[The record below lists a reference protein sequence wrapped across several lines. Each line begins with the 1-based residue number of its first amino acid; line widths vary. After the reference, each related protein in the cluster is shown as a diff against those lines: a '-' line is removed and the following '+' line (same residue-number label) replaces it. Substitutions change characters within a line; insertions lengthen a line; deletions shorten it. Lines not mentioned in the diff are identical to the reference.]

1 MSLIPW
7 TIAAAAAV
15 GIDYLNPIA
24 QPGEPGYCSKPVNHL
39 RFVFENDSAFGH
51 DMNYTHGSRIEY
63 VRDVSETHAYSA
75 SFTQNIYTPEVH
87 TDGNIPGQ
95 RPYAGYLAVGC
106 GHLYKG
112 EYVGNATEFQIG
124 TTGKPSFAEDSQRF
138 VHTITGIEQWDGW
151 GDQLDTEVTFQLTTR
166 QDYRLPWLETTG
178 KSGLETDAILYT
190 REEVGTVSIAGGMG
204 ISLRY
209 GRNLPPYMQVNG
221 NEAANY
227 GVGTLR
233 KEHYR
238 PEETSWFI
246 VGGVYVEYVARDM
259 FIDGGAF
266 HPFDQTCSRK
276 PWQVEGQLGL
286 GVVHRGISY
295 YAGGLVHSRAYR
307 TQNKNSVM
315 GTFAVSWN
323 W

>member
-1 MSLIPW
+1 MSFLPW
-7 TIAAAAAV
+7 MAAAAAAV
-15 GIDYLNPIA
+15 GIDYVNPIA
-24 QPGEPGYCSKPVNHL
+24 QPGEPGYNPKPANHFRL
-39 RFVFENDSAFGH
+39 VLENDSAFGH
-51 DMNYTHGSRIEY
+51 DMNYTHGTRFEY
-63 VRDVSETHAYSA
+63 VRDVSEKHAFSA
-75 SFTQNIYTPEVH
+75 SLTQNIYTPEDH
-87 TDGNIPGQ
+87 THGNVPGQ
-95 RPYAGYLAVGC
+95 RPYAGYLNVGV

-124 TTGKPSFAEDSQRF
+124 TTGKPSFAEDSQWF
-138 VHTITGIEQWDGW
+138 IHMLGDMEQWKGW

-166 QDYRLPWLETTG
+166 QDYRLPWLETTT
-178 KSGLETDAILYT
+178 KSGLETDATLYT
-190 REEVGTVSIAGGMG
+190 REEAGTVSIAGGVG
-204 ISLRY
+204 LSLRI
-209 GRNLPPYMQVNG
+209 GRNLPASMQVNG
-221 NEAANY
+221 NEAANF

-233 KEHYR
+233 KAHYR

-259 FIDGGAF
+259 FIDGGAM
-266 HPFDQTCSRK
+266 HRFDQTCSRK

-295 YAGGLVHSRAYR
+295 YAGGLIHSHAYR
-307 TQNKNSVM
+307 TQSKNSTM